1 MKKQEPFYYEARLP
15 EVGAEIAIQFF
26 PDCNMMNI
34 RFIKDGKKHVLSMM
48 NYDPENSSF
57 CEIDNKTNVLKFYK
71 LVYDEEIGPC
81 EVSREFVNEK
91 GEILHEEN

>member
-1 MKKQEPFYYEARLP
+1 MKKQESFYYEARLP
-15 EVGAEIAIQFF
+15 EVGAEIAIEFF

-34 RFIKDGKKHVLSMM
+34 RFIKDGKKHVLSMI

-71 LVYDEEIGPC
+71 LVYDDEIGPC